1 MLESV
6 SGFPQHRVRENRVND
21 PKIFLSRK
29 TQEILPKA
37 LEKFP
42 VLWQSIVVCSS
53 FKSPD
58 SILKIKG
65 PVGIY
70 FS

>member
-1 MLESV
+1 MLESG
-6 SGFPQHRVRENRVND
+6 SGFPLHRVRENRVND

-29 TQEILPKA
+29 TQEIL
-37 LEKFP
+37 
-42 VLWQSIVVCSS
+42 QSTVVCSS
-53 FKSPD
+53 CKSPD

-65 PVGIY
+65 PVIY